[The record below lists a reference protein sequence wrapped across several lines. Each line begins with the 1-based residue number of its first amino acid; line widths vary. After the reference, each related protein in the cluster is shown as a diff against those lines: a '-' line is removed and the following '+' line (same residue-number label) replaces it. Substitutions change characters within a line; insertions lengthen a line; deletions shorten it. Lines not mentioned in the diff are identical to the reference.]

1 MESVFTHV
9 IHAAILTGLL
19 YLLMYFL
26 LRQSPTTALRRSVL
40 LGAVALIYMLLFG
53 HGLPTRPPRF

>member
-1 MESVFTHV
+1 MESVLTHV
-9 IHAAILTGLL
+9 LHAVILTGLL

-40 LGAVALIYMLLFG
+40 LGAVALVYMVLFG